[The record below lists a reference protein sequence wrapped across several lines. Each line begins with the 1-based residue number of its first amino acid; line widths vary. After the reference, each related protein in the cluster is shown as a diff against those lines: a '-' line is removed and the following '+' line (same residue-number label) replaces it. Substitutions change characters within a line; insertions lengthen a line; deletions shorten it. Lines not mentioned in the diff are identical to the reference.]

1 VVGLSVKVADRKIYV
16 DGVFRSDV
24 DTSLSSRWS
33 GLTEL
38 DAFICHVS
46 EGVGEDVH
54 VATDTRRCR
63 TKTVWPNPAIFLTG
77 SAPVVPGLAAE
88 VKSGVIMVQSLTKEC
103 LAALDNQ
110 TAAASESTFFL
121 EHAGELYRHDS
132 RLALRDNTPAQP
144 SSAVGA
150 SVRVSRLNE
159 QHCRLDMAQDSAEVA
174 GLRVQFQQNGRSS
187 INDYFGYGGRY
198 LGEVVLPSVNYTKL
212 PGAFPRKEYVAAQ
225 FYGSLHIRTQ
235 GKYKFFL
242 SSEDGSRLTLNGKR
256 VITHDGTHGRSEQW
270 AQVDLTPGMHAIAVD
285 YFNVK
290 GGAGVVLKWQG
301 PDSNDV
307 KAVIPSSAFTT
318 ESPCHKEEGCQ
329 VVCGSPGEIANDP
342 TKGHQMPVRTANNI
356 FDVNLDNA
364 HARAFNAEL
373 SKGAVWLA
381 QALHGED
388 QLRQRTA
395 WALAQ
400 IFVVSVQG
408 LGFED
413 ETEMWL
419 AFYDI
424 FMRNAFGNFKDLLR
438 EITLNPIMGRYLTS
452 KDSSA
457 FEVDGRYPNENYAR
471 EIMQL
476 FSIGLFKMNPD
487 GTAQE
492 EKGVVIPSYSNDHI
506 MSLSRAFT
514 GFTEQPRRGNIEYL
528 RQNLIDPMYID
539 VRKHDVYPKG
549 KLDGNYLGDGY
560 PLCDQTLPRHAYLAK
575 GARFEFRGKAGVGDA
590 LDLRSGSPL
599 YKALCHRSGDGT
611 KCTFRM
617 VVELSDALRCDGKE
631 CNSDQVTHVRVEGND
646 YAFLA
651 PACVHPF
658 VSATA
663 SVSYLGEVTVA
674 EHAGH
679 CLDAGGSDVKK
690 LQQRLDKLNTGD
702 TPERRAECL
711 EKCKRAG
718 AYGCELIWR
727 QVKSQGCYAHMSP
740 KPVQGSGRSEIAC
753 WVFKRSQDGE
763 ALAPSYW
770 MLPYSDRFCPEL
782 ATVTSVE
789 ECKVAGEAVGI
800 SSEGSWVGS
809 STGLPPGCSVNSGT
823 GRLHFNHKWDSTR
836 KSWNKFPICRAHF
849 VIDEDG
855 QFSPDG
861 ATKISLQWEG
871 DQPAAGVH
879 VVSADF
885 EAAFDRLPSAGEASA
900 RLFIGSHMP
909 ADSCSSC
916 DGDVKAFSGD
926 GAFNKDTIFEV
937 DGRFH
942 RNLVSRVRFLGSN
955 KHIFRNPPVFLRML
969 QDDGAERA
977 AYEEVEA
984 VLDHLVHHANTPAFL
999 GKRLIQRFTTSN
1011 PSAWYVK
1018 DVADAFRTGTYNG
1031 TVFSGQHGDLAATV
1045 AAILLH
1051 PEARGQQ
1058 AGGVAAA
1065 VGKLREPMLKILHF
1079 LRSMEYSNGD
1089 DGPAVLRRLHEV
1101 VGQFPYE
1108 APTVFSFYLADFEL
1122 PQMEIPEP
1130 EPEPENEPE
1139 DGMMTDRRPRALLAP
1154 ELQIF
1159 TPAYFVGFVNGM
1171 ASLIQDGVSEDCGG
1185 EDGRGLGIR
1194 TRTVKFGRRRDLC
1207 PQGLYGWQQQGGMES
1222 TISELDLLLTGGRLS
1237 PKAKQVA
1244 RTMYDKALPS
1254 ERIRAAQ
1261 LAIVMSAE
1269 FNTLGMPL
1277 PLDDP
1282 RVAVPPVEL
1291 EAPRSYKAV
1300 VLVFLAGGADTFN
1313 LLVPMECDLYKEYV
1327 EVRTDLA
1334 LKERELLKIS
1344 TPGQTC
1350 GSFGV
1355 HGSFAYLQSLY
1366 KKGEAAFVSNVGNLV
1381 EPTTLEAYRK
1391 RQVTKC
1397 FGLFSH
1403 SDQQN
1408 GAQTLKC
1415 QDLGTSAMGAGGR
1428 LADALAAGSQ
1438 NLATSSFSMAGAS
1451 IWSKGVTTEREI
1463 VDSSGDSAGFNGF
1476 EKWRGA
1482 IDNITLQRHGNAFSE
1497 AYVRNF
1503 RKTIHTTENM
1513 ARLMRGATL
1522 QTNYRRASHV
1532 ERELNQVAKFISTRV
1547 DRKAERDFFFVS
1559 LGGWDMHSNMKEG
1572 LARRFEE
1579 IDAALQGFVAE
1590 MEAQDIWKDVVLATS
1605 SEFGRTLDSNGGG
1618 SDHGWAGNHFVIG
1631 GSVKGGR
1638 VLNKF
1643 PASVA
1648 AGGPRDLGR
1657 GRLIPEYPWESMMA
1671 PIGKWVGIEDDQMEH
1686 AFPNLKNFDS
1696 SHIIADLFQ

>member
-1 VVGLSVKVADRKIYV
+1 
-16 DGVFRSDV
+16 
-24 DTSLSSRWS
+24 
-33 GLTEL
+33 
-38 DAFICHVS
+38 
-46 EGVGEDVH
+46 
-54 VATDTRRCR
+54 
-63 TKTVWPNPAIFLTG
+63 
-77 SAPVVPGLAAE
+77 
-88 VKSGVIMVQSLTKEC
+88 
-103 LAALDNQ
+103 
-110 TAAASESTFFL
+110 
-121 EHAGELYRHDS
+121 
-132 RLALRDNTPAQP
+132 
-144 SSAVGA
+144 
-150 SVRVSRLNE
+150 
-159 QHCRLDMAQDSAEVA
+159 
-174 GLRVQFQQNGRSS
+174 
-187 INDYFGYGGRY
+187 
-198 LGEVVLPSVNYTKL
+198 
-212 PGAFPRKEYVAAQ
+212 
-225 FYGSLHIRTQ
+225 
-235 GKYKFFL
+235 
-242 SSEDGSRLTLNGKR
+242 
-256 VITHDGTHGRSEQW
+256 
-270 AQVDLTPGMHAIAVD
+270 
-285 YFNVK
+285 
-290 GGAGVVLKWQG
+290 
-301 PDSNDV
+301 
-307 KAVIPSSAFTT
+307 
-318 ESPCHKEEGCQ
+318 
-329 VVCGSPGEIANDP
+329 
-342 TKGHQMPVRTANNI
+342 
-356 FDVNLDNA
+356 
-364 HARAFNAEL
+364 
-373 SKGAVWLA
+373 
-381 QALHGED
+381 
-388 QLRQRTA
+388 
-395 WALAQ
+395 
-400 IFVVSVQG
+400 
-408 LGFED
+408 
-413 ETEMWL
+413 
-419 AFYDI
+419 
-424 FMRNAFGNFKDLLR
+424 
-438 EITLNPIMGRYLTS
+438 
-452 KDSSA
+452 
-457 FEVDGRYPNENYAR
+457 
-471 EIMQL
+471 
-476 FSIGLFKMNPD
+476 
-487 GTAQE
+487 
-492 EKGVVIPSYSNDHI
+492 
-506 MSLSRAFT
+506 
-514 GFTEQPRRGNIEYL
+514 
-528 RQNLIDPMYID
+528 
-539 VRKHDVYPKG
+539 
-549 KLDGNYLGDGY
+549 
-560 PLCDQTLPRHAYLAK
+560 
-575 GARFEFRGKAGVGDA
+575 
-590 LDLRSGSPL
+590 
-599 YKALCHRSGDGT
+599 
-611 KCTFRM
+611 
-617 VVELSDALRCDGKE
+617 
-631 CNSDQVTHVRVEGND
+631 
-646 YAFLA
+646 
-651 PACVHPF
+651 
-658 VSATA
+658 
-663 SVSYLGEVTVA
+663 
-674 EHAGH
+674 
-679 CLDAGGSDVKK
+679 
-690 LQQRLDKLNTGD
+690 
-702 TPERRAECL
+702 
-711 EKCKRAG
+711 
-718 AYGCELIWR
+718 
-727 QVKSQGCYAHMSP
+727 
-740 KPVQGSGRSEIAC
+740 
-753 WVFKRSQDGE
+753 
-763 ALAPSYW
+763 
-770 MLPYSDRFCPEL
+770 
-782 ATVTSVE
+782 
-789 ECKVAGEAVGI
+789 
-800 SSEGSWVGS
+800 
-809 STGLPPGCSVNSGT
+809 
-823 GRLHFNHKWDSTR
+823 
-836 KSWNKFPICRAHF
+836 
-849 VIDEDG
+849 
-855 QFSPDG
+855 
-861 ATKISLQWEG
+861 
-871 DQPAAGVH
+871 
-879 VVSADF
+879 
-885 EAAFDRLPSAGEASA
+885 
-900 RLFIGSHMP
+900 
-909 ADSCSSC
+909 
-916 DGDVKAFSGD
+916 
-926 GAFNKDTIFEV
+926 
-937 DGRFH
+937 
-942 RNLVSRVRFLGSN
+942 
-955 KHIFRNPPVFLRML
+955 
-969 QDDGAERA
+969 
-977 AYEEVEA
+977 
-984 VLDHLVHHANTPAFL
+984 
-999 GKRLIQRFTTSN
+999 LIQRFTTSN

-1122 PQMEIPEP
+1122 PQTEIPEP

-1194 TRTVKFGRRRDLC
+1194 TQTVKFGRRRDLC